1 MRPQSPVPTKVVKKP
16 PHAILDGLLS
26 ALIVVE
32 CIVVVGVLPL
42 DLLGLLG
49 GLLAVVAVAV
59 GVTKRSFCVGGRY
72 ISQRFLKHLGDPLKK
87 DVTMRK
93 FTDQSWQL
101 VIHASMTV
109 LELYVLQDEA
119 WWSDTT
125 TLWNSARPTC
135 DYSQHKLMTTLL
147 YMAQLAIWLYTAF
160 SCKFLEEVRKDYLV
174 MMAHHVVTIALV
186 TLSFVM
192 NYLPIGVLVLLLHD
206 ASDVPLDLLKM
217 ANYLKLE
224 ARQGF
229 YITEVLFAIMLSVW
243 LYCRVY
249 MFPTKIIRSS
259 MWESRAACAVPLE
272 TWDFTISWLGFNLM
286 LLALY
291 ALHIWWTFLLLRL
304 LYNALSNS
312 GVHTAAE
319 VEYEGR
325 SDSDKED

>member
-1 MRPQSPVPTKVVKKP
+1 
-16 PHAILDGLLS
+16 
-26 ALIVVE
+26 
-32 CIVVVGVLPL
+32 
-42 DLLGLLG
+42 
-49 GLLAVVAVAV
+49 
-59 GVTKRSFCVGGRY
+59 
-72 ISQRFLKHLGDPLKK
+72 
-87 DVTMRK
+87 
-93 FTDQSWQL
+93 
-101 VIHASMTV
+101 
-109 LELYVLQDEA
+109 
-119 WWSDTT
+119 
-125 TLWNSARPTC
+125 
-135 DYSQHKLMTTLL
+135 
-147 YMAQLAIWLYTAF
+147 AIWLYTAF

-259 MWESRAACAVPLE
+259 MWESRVACAVPLE

-312 GVHTAAE
+312 GIHTAAE
-319 VEYEGR
+319 VEYEGG

>member
-1 MRPQSPVPTKVVKKP
+1 MRAQSPVPTKVVKKP

-32 CIVVVGVLPL
+32 CVVVVGVLPL

-125 TLWNSARPTC
+125 T
-135 DYSQHKLMTTLL
+135 Q
-147 YMAQLAIWLYTAF
+147 
-160 SCKFLEEVRKDYLV
+160 VRKDYLV

-319 VEYEGR
+319 VEYEGG

>member
-125 TLWNSARPTC
+125 T
-135 DYSQHKLMTTLL
+135 Q
-147 YMAQLAIWLYTAF
+147 
-160 SCKFLEEVRKDYLV
+160 VRKDYLV

-259 MWESRAACAVPLE
+259 MWESRVACAVPLE

-312 GVHTAAE
+312 GIHTAAE
-319 VEYEGR
+319 VEYEGG